1 MYSLLGW
8 FNAIALV
15 LLTAAWWFPR
25 LNRSVLKLKAST
37 AGPLNK
43 SLRRLHKPL
52 GLALAVAA
60 PIHGYLALG
69 SFRLHT
75 GSLLYISVLLTA
87 SAGGAFYK
95 TRNKAIFKV
104 HKALAFLTVLLLLLH
119 LLAPGAL
126 FALLN

>member
-8 FNAIALV
+8 FNATALV

-25 LNRSVLKLKAST
+25 LNRSVIKLKPSIMS
-37 AGPLNK
+37 PINK

-52 GLALAVAA
+52 GLVLAVAA
-60 PIHGYLALG
+60 PVHGYLALG

-75 GSLLYISVLLTA
+75 GSLLYVSVLLTA

-95 TRNKAIFKV
+95 TKRKIIFKV
-104 HKALAFLTVLLLLLH
+104 HKALALMTVLLLLLH
-119 LLAPGAL
+119 LLAPSAL
-126 FALLN
+126 FYLLN

>member
-25 LNRSVLKLKAST
+25 LNRSVIKLKPSIMS
-37 AGPLNK
+37 PINK

-60 PIHGYLALG
+60 PVHGYLALG

-75 GSLLYISVLLTA
+75 GSLLYISLLLTA
-87 SAGGAFYK
+87 GAGGTYYK
-95 TRNKAIFKV
+95 TKNKNIFKL
-104 HKALAFLTVLLLLLH
+104 HKMLALTTVLLLLLH

-126 FALLN
+126 FYLLN

>member
-25 LNRSVLKLKAST
+25 LNRSVIKLKPSIMS
-37 AGPLNK
+37 PINK

-60 PIHGYLALG
+60 PVHGYLALG

-75 GSLLYISVLLTA
+75 GSLLYISLLLTA
-87 SAGGAFYK
+87 GAGGTYYK
-95 TRNKAIFKV
+95 TKSKNIFKL
-104 HKALAFLTVLLLLLH
+104 HKMLALTTVLLLLLH

-126 FALLN
+126 FYLLN